1 MANTPTQQ
9 GRLESSIC
17 VLGGIWD
24 PARGMTIL
32 RDTGFDPT
40 EKYVRRIYRDLAD
53 AGLLTKI
60 QDRPVQYR
68 TTEQLH

>member
-1 MANTPTQQ
+1 
-9 GRLESSIC
+9 
-17 VLGGIWD
+17 
-24 PARGMTIL
+24 MTIL

-40 EKYVRRIYRDLAD
+40 EKYVRRINRDLAD